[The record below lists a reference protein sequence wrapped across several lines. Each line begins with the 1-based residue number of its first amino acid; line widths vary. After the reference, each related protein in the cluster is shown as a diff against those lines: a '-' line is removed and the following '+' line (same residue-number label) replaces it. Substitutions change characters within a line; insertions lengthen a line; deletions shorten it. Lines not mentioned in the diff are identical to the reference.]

1 MGGQKGSG
9 ASLEQGL
16 IKFGARPVH
25 PVSASAMNSSY
36 QLPEVISEE
45 LKQRPHGE
53 PCLIPGGVLIS
64 SGASTCGPAR
74 FLQRKQTNAT
84 TDGVSEMGG
93 EGQRSQRGVC
103 APPLSTE
110 DPDGSNKMTGS
121 RQVRLAVGH

>member
-36 QLPEVISEE
+36 QLSEVISEE
-45 LKQRPHGE
+45 LRGE

-110 DPDGSNKMTGS
+110 DPDWSIKMTGS